1 MRFELWRRSP
11 LLALAMLLV
20 GDMMFSSMAAF
31 LSFIN
36 KGSPPP
42 CMHHCHISNPC
53 TRFSFSFKPPLC
65 MLNGIAGL
73 YTRAWQGSCH
83 ASAPLMPCIKDSSR
97 FDLDVV
103 LLTESVHYW
112 RSRLLALAMLL
123 VCDMMFSSMAAFL
136 SITNRGSH
144 VPCMHHHLTNA
155 SLIKAA
161 D

>member
-53 TRFSFSFKPPLC
+53 TRFSFSSKSPLC
-65 MLNGIAGL
+65 VLNGIAGL

-97 FDLDVV
+97 FHPDVV
-103 LLTESVHYW
+103 LLTRSVLCQ
-112 RSRLLALAMLL
+112 RSVLLALAMPLISNIT
-123 VCDMMFSSMAAFL
+123 FSNTPAFL
-136 SITNRGSH
+136 SLTSRGYPAILHAPSPH
-144 VPCMHHHLTNA
+144 QCQLDQG
-155 SLIKAA
+155 L
-161 D
+161 